1 MIRPA
6 PAVLAALLILA
17 GGSAPVWAAQ
27 KPAPGA
33 PAPQAITAPTAA
45 DWRTPDPQDIL
56 VIDTNKGRILVELA
70 PLAAPNHVA
79 RLRELTRKG
88 LYDGR
93 SFFRVIDAFMAQT
106 GDPEDRGTGGSDLPD
121 LAAEFTFRRGA
132 DPAFAPVTGSD
143 RTYSRAA
150 GVQLGMFG
158 PFPVATQ
165 PDGQMFATRDGKVD
179 ATAWFCPGVV
189 GAARTGGDVNSANS
203 QFFIMTGENPDLNGQ
218 YTVWGHVV
226 GPMDAVLALQ
236 PGAAGS
242 GTVPEATRDSMVRVR
257 IASDIPEAER
267 PSAQVLD
274 VRSPRFAQ
282 IVEERRAARGAQ
294 FSICDITLP
303 AQISN

>member
-1 MIRPA
+1 LIRPA

-33 PAPQAITAPTAA
+33 PAPQAITAPTVA

-132 DPAFAPVTGSD
+132 ETPFVRVADQTVAEIGFIGSLPVMTQS
-143 RTYSRAA
+143 S
-150 GVQLGMFG
+150 QLM
-158 PFPVATQ
+158 PMTA
-165 PDGQMFATRDGKVD
+165 DGRVSGWAL
-179 ATAWFCPGVV
+179 FCPGVAGMARG
-189 GAARTGGDVNSANS
+189 GAPDSANS
-203 QFFIMTGENPDLNGQ
+203 QFFLMRQAYPSLEKRYTAFGRVISGLEVVRAIKTGEPVDPPQ
-218 YTVWGHVV
+218 DVMIRVQ
-226 GPMDAVLALQ
+226 VLADM
-236 PGAAGS
+236 PAS
-242 GTVPEATRDSMVRVR
+242 SRPRVRV
-257 IASDIPEAER
+257 IET
-267 PSAQVLD
+267 
-274 VRSPRFAQ
+274 
-282 IVEERRAARGAQ
+282 RGAW
-294 FSICDITLP
+294 FAAEIARVRASLGADFTACAISIP
-303 AQISN
+303 SEVK

>member
-6 PAVLAALLILA
+6 PAVIAALLILA
-17 GGSAPVWAAQ
+17 GGSKPVWATQ

-70 PLAAPNHVA
+70 PMAAPNHVA

-132 DPAFAPVTGSD
+132 ETPFVRVADQTVAEIGFIGSLPVMTQS
-143 RTYSRAA
+143 S
-150 GVQLGMFG
+150 QLM
-158 PFPVATQ
+158 PMTA
-165 PDGQMFATRDGKVD
+165 DGRVSGWAL
-179 ATAWFCPGVV
+179 FCPGVAGMARG
-189 GAARTGGDVNSANS
+189 GAPDSANS
-203 QFFIMTGENPDLNGQ
+203 QFFLMRQAYPSLEKRYTAFGRVISGLEVVRAIKTGEPVDPPQ
-218 YTVWGHVV
+218 DVMIRVQ
-226 GPMDAVLALQ
+226 VLADM
-236 PGAAGS
+236 PAS
-242 GTVPEATRDSMVRVR
+242 SRPRVRV
-257 IASDIPEAER
+257 IET
-267 PSAQVLD
+267 
-274 VRSPRFAQ
+274 
-282 IVEERRAARGAQ
+282 RGAW
-294 FSICDITLP
+294 FAAEIARVRASLGADFTACAISIP
-303 AQISN
+303 SEVK

>member
-132 DPAFAPVTGSD
+132 ETPFVRVADQTVAEIGFIGSLPVMTQS
-143 RTYSRAA
+143 S
-150 GVQLGMFG
+150 QLM
-158 PFPVATQ
+158 PMTA
-165 PDGQMFATRDGKVD
+165 DGRVSGWAL
-179 ATAWFCPGVV
+179 FCPGVAGMARG
-189 GAARTGGDVNSANS
+189 GAPDSANS
-203 QFFIMTGENPDLNGQ
+203 QFFLMRQAYPSLEKRYTAFGRVISGLEVVRTIKTGEPVDPPQ
-218 YTVWGHVV
+218 DVMIRVQ
-226 GPMDAVLALQ
+226 VLADM
-236 PGAAGS
+236 PAS
-242 GTVPEATRDSMVRVR
+242 SRPRVRV
-257 IASDIPEAER
+257 IET
-267 PSAQVLD
+267 
-274 VRSPRFAQ
+274 
-282 IVEERRAARGAQ
+282 RGAW
-294 FSICDITLP
+294 FAAEIARVRASLGADFTACAISIP
-303 AQISN
+303 SEVK